1 MKSRRF
7 FFYSVIC
14 GLLALL
20 VLSDSSSGL
29 ALAKP
34 VGQNPPQMYVSVR
47 RYDGVPDPSKAARVV
62 SDTWIPIISKVP
74 GFISY
79 YWVDAGDGVMIST
92 SVFASRQG
100 AEESNRQVKQWRVA
114 NPEAASAL
122 PNPPQISAGQV
133 VGYKSMLKP

>member
-1 MKSRRF
+1 MNSRRSF
-7 FFYSVIC
+7 VFLLVS
-14 GLLALL
+14 GLVALL
-20 VLSDSSSGL
+20 VLSVSSSGL
-29 ALAKP
+29 ALSKS

-47 RYDGVPDPSKAARVV
+47 RYDGVPDPNKAARVV

-133 VGYKSMLKP
+133 VGYKARLKP